1 MRHHS
6 ALLRAPAP
14 RLLAAACALGLL
26 LLLLAWLALRP
37 DAGTAPAAAP
47 DSGFVAARALAH
59 VRALAR
65 APRPVASAAN
75 EQARTYLLDQ
85 LRGLGLGPEVEVE
98 TAQASSVDL
107 TGNVHVTLA
116 TVHNILVRKPGSGP
130 RGRPAVL
137 ASAHYDSNA
146 DSLGAADGAMSSA
159 ALLEALRVLQ
169 AGPPLDNDLLFVF
182 TDGDD
187 AHALG
192 THGFAESHPWVRRA
206 RVALRFDNLGNHGP
220 LELVDA
226 SYADDFAVDAWA
238 AAAPATRGSSFMA
251 ELTRDRPQRAAAALL
266 AGSTSPAGNA
276 VGPAVLQFATLR
288 GTLGPNGLADVPQRL
303 AQASLQHEGD
313 TMLALLRRFGNA
325 PLPAPAS
332 RLARGQVFFTLPGL
346 GSVHY
351 AQAWVWP
358 LSALACVLS
367 ILACRRAVRQRVDGT
382 DIVQAAFGFGFM
394 TALATFIAHVCRD
407 SIPGLEE
414 RYDASMLAFDG
425 GADWQLLAFL
435 LLPAAIFMVLQRR
448 LQTRLGAQTTMLGA
462 MLALTMALLATSAG
476 APGASYVLALPLLAA
491 QAAWLALSS
500 KRAARWSVRRRG
512 AVLVA
517 GALPAALLVLPAAH
531 ASLAWVSPQWLVL
544 PSSLVCAAVAL
555 AGLALAQLARRFV
568 ARVLLL
574 GCAGCLATA
583 WAAQPAT
590 AQLQLQQLPQP
601 NHLVYFKDTPSWQA
615 YWLYPALP
623 LDDWTRRV
631 FPHTM
636 HPYQLPYLFGVT
648 SMPVWFAA
656 APRLDA
662 IAYPDLMIEKDE
674 RPGPV
679 RHVEI
684 RLRPKNRAPSLM
696 LRLDGA
702 HPLRASVN
710 GRVLTDRLYR
720 GWKLDLSGMGDQ
732 DLLFAFDLQGDA
744 GFNVFIQERIP
755 GLPADVLPPRPGG
768 MPALMPG
775 TGTTVASDILV
786 FR

>member
-14 RLLAAACALGLL
+14 RLFAAACALGLL
-26 LLLLAWLALRP
+26 LLLCAWLALRP
-37 DAGTAPAAAP
+37 GVDTAPPAAP
-47 DSGFVAARALAH
+47 DGSFAATRALAH

-75 EQARTYLLDQ
+75 EAARTYLLEQ
-85 LRGLGLGPEVEVE
+85 LRGLGLGPEVELE

-107 TGNVHVTLA
+107 MGNVHVTLA

-137 ASAHYDSNA
+137 ASARYDSNG
-146 DSLGAADGAMSSA
+146 DSLGAAAGAMSSA

-169 AGPPLDNDLLFVF
+169 AGPPLDNDLMFVF
-182 TDGDD
+182 TDGDEGK
-187 AHALG
+187 ALG
-192 THGFAESHPWVRRA
+192 TRAFAESHPWARRA
-206 RVALRFDNLGNHGP
+206 RVALRFDNLGNRGP

-226 SYADDFAVDAWA
+226 ANADDFAVDAWA
-238 AAAPATRGSSFMA
+238 VAAPATRGSSFMA
-251 ELTRDRPQRAAAALL
+251 ELTRDRPQRAVAAVL
-266 AGSTSPAGNA
+266 AGGANA
-276 VGPAVLQFATLR
+276 ASPAVLQFATLR

-303 AQASLQHEGD
+303 ALASLQHEGD
-313 TMLALLRRFGNA
+313 TILALLRRFGNA

-358 LSALACVLS
+358 LAALACVLS
-367 ILACRRAVRQRVDGT
+367 VLACWRAWRQRVEGT
-382 DIVQAAFGFGFM
+382 DIVQATFGFGFI
-394 TALATFIAHVCRD
+394 TALATFIAYVCRD

-414 RYDASMLAFDG
+414 RYTASLLAADA

-435 LLPAAIFMVLQRR
+435 LLPAAAFIVLQRH
-448 LQTRLGAQTTMLGA
+448 LQARLGAPTTMLGA
-462 MLALTMALLATSAG
+462 MLALTIALVATSAG
-476 APGASYVLALPLLAA
+476 APGASHVLALPLLAA

-500 KRAARWSVRRRG
+500 QAAARWRERRRS

-517 GALPAALLVLPAAH
+517 AALPAFLLVLPAAH
-531 ASLAWVSPQWLVL
+531 ASIAWVSPQWLLL
-544 PSSLVCAAVAL
+544 PSSLVCAVL
-555 AGLALAQLARRFV
+555 GLTGMALAQLARRFV
-568 ARVLLL
+568 ARALLL

-583 WAAQPAT
+583 WAQPA
-590 AQLQLQQLPQP
+590 APALQLQQLPQP
-601 NHLVYFKDTPSWQA
+601 NHLVYFKDTPSWRA
-615 YWLYPALP
+615 YWLYPPLP
-623 LDDWTRRV
+623 LDDWTRHV

-684 RLRPKNRAPSLM
+684 RLRSKNRAPSLM

-720 GWKLDLSGMGDQ
+720 GWKLDLNGMGDQ
-732 DLLFAFDLQGDA
+732 DLLFAFDLQGDG
-744 GFNVFIQERIP
+744 GFNVFVQERIP
-755 GLPADVLPPRPGG
+755 GLPEDVLPPRPAG
-768 MPALMPG
+768 MPALIPA
-775 TGTTVASDILV
+775 TGTTVSSDILV